1 LYKRQIEGTIGIALF
16 HYLLQYKYKANTN
29 NYRRREY
36 PMKNNNIMCDLETGV
51 CGVAEEEE
59 MELIDFS
66 QPQKSIEV
74 YYVTD
79 PICSHC
85 WAIEPVLR
93 RFKAQYGHYFNFHP
107 VMGGLLEKWH
117 DGPIDPA
124 NGIYKPA
131 DVAPHWREVGE
142 HSRMPIDGSLMID
155 NPVQSSYPPSRVYK
169 VIQKNHN
176 NDLAYEFLR
185 RAREELFAFNQNIS
199 DPSVMIKI
207 VNKLGLDGEAIVNEA
222 EQPAGQQLLNEDF
235 SLARSL
241 GARGFPTIIMI
252 NEENKG
258 IKIVGG
264 RPFESYVDG
273 LKQVLNKEELQP
285 KTQPSLSSLLEKE
298 KLLFSKEIEVM
309 YDLEPSD
316 LHAFIEKELP
326 SGRYQKKEILG
337 ESYFT
342 K

>member
-1 LYKRQIEGTIGIALF
+1 
-16 HYLLQYKYKANTN
+16 
-29 NYRRREY
+29 
-36 PMKNNNIMCDLETGV
+36 MKNNNYMVCDLETGV
-51 CGVAEEEE
+51 CGVAGEDE
-59 MELIDFS
+59 MEMIDFN
-66 QPQKSIEV
+66 QPKKSIEV

-93 RFKAQYGHYFNFHP
+93 RFKEQYGHYFNFHP

-155 NPVQSSYPPSRVYK
+155 NPVQSSFPPSRVYK
-169 VIQKNHN
+169 VIQKYHN
-176 NDLAYEFLR
+176 DALAYEFLR
-185 RAREELFAFNQNIS
+185 RAREELFPFNQNIS
-199 DPSVMIKI
+199 DSSVMIEI

-235 SLARSL
+235 ALARSL

-258 IKIVGG
+258 VKIVGG
-264 RPFESYVDG
+264 RPFDYYVDG
-273 LKQVLNKEELQP
+273 LKQVLNMEELQP

-309 YDLEPSD
+309 YDVEPSD
-316 LHAFIEKELP
+316 LNAFVEKELSP
-326 SGRYQKKEILG
+326 GSYQMKEILG

>member
-1 LYKRQIEGTIGIALF
+1 MI
-16 HYLLQYKYKANTN
+16 
-29 NYRRREY
+29 
-36 PMKNNNIMCDLETGV
+36 CDLETGV
-51 CGVAEEEE
+51 CGVAGEAE
-59 MELIDFS
+59 MEMIDFN
-66 QPQKSIEV
+66 QPKKSIEV

-93 RFKAQYGHYFNFHP
+93 RFNEQYGHYFNFHP

-131 DVAPHWREVGE
+131 DVAPHWRKVGE

-155 NPVQSSYPPSRVYK
+155 NPVQSSFPPSRVYK

-176 NDLAYEFLR
+176 DALAYEYLR
-185 RAREELFAFNQNIS
+185 RAREKLFAFNQNIS
-199 DPSVMIKI
+199 DPSVMIEI

-222 EQPAGQQLLNEDF
+222 EHPAGQQLLNEDF
-235 SLARSL
+235 GLAKSL
-241 GARGFPTIIMI
+241 GVRGFPTIIMI

-273 LKQVLNKEELQP
+273 LKQVLNLEELQP
-285 KTQPSLSSLLEKE
+285 KQLPSLASLLEKE

-309 YDLEPSD
+309 YDVELLD
-316 LHAFIEKELP
+316 INALIEKELVP
-326 SGRYQKKEILG
+326 GSFQKEEILG

>member
-1 LYKRQIEGTIGIALF
+1 MI
-16 HYLLQYKYKANTN
+16 
-29 NYRRREY
+29 
-36 PMKNNNIMCDLETGV
+36 CDLETGV
-51 CGVAEEEE
+51 CGVADEEGME
-59 MELIDFS
+59 MIDFN

-93 RFKAQYGHYFNFHP
+93 RFKEQYGHYFNFHP

-131 DVAPHWREVGE
+131 DVAPHWREVGLY
-142 HSRMPIDGSLMID
+142 SRMPIDGSLMID

-169 VIQKNHN
+169 VIQKNN
-176 NDLAYEFLR
+176 NKELAYEYLR

-199 DPSVMIKI
+199 DPAVMTEI
-207 VNKLGLDGEAIVNEA
+207 VNRLGLDGETIVSEA

-235 SLARSL
+235 GLARSL
-241 GARGFPTIIMI
+241 GVRGFPTIVMI

-258 IKIVGG
+258 VKIVGG

-273 LKQVLNKEELQP
+273 LKQVLNMEELQP
-285 KTQPSLSSLLEKE
+285 KQLPSLSSLLEKE

-309 YDLEPSD
+309 YDLEQSD
-316 LHAFIEKELP
+316 INAFVEQEL
-326 SGRYQKKEILG
+326 SQDSYQKKEIQG

>member
-1 LYKRQIEGTIGIALF
+1 
-16 HYLLQYKYKANTN
+16 
-29 NYRRREY
+29 
-36 PMKNNNIMCDLETGV
+36 MNNNNMICDLETGV
-51 CGVAEEEE
+51 CGVAGEEE
-59 MELIDFS
+59 MGLIDFS
-66 QPQKSIEV
+66 QPKKSIEV

-93 RFKAQYGHYFNFHP
+93 RFKEQYGHYFNFHP

-124 NGIYKPA
+124 NGIYNPA

-155 NPVQSSYPPSRVYK
+155 NPVQSSFPPSRVYK
-169 VIQKNHN
+169 VIQKNN
-176 NDLAYEFLR
+176 NDALAYEFLR
-185 RAREELFAFNQNIS
+185 RAREVLFPFNQNIS
-199 DPSVMIKI
+199 DLSVLIDI
-207 VNKLGLDGEAIVNEA
+207 VNNLGLDGEAIVREA

-235 SLARSL
+235 ALARSL

-258 IKIVGG
+258 VKIVGG
-264 RPFESYVDG
+264 RPFEYYVDG

-285 KTQPSLSSLLEKE
+285 NPQASLSSLLEKE

-309 YDLEPSD
+309 YDLEQTEMN
-316 LHAFIEKELP
+316 AFVEKELP
-326 SGRYQKKEILG
+326 QGSYQKKEILG